1 MGGTSEPSRKHYIL
15 QCLCAICHRTER
27 SFQYG
32 ERVETESQTWQSL
45 WHLMKCHN
53 KSKSPAC
60 LPDYTKAQPEK
71 LLQTGFGY
79 YWRGDGDVDV
89 MQRAIHDFVKTR
101 TCDDDDACSLVHTS
115 IPLASCRRG
124 RWVKHLHSFH
134 GGHYHWVRDRRPM
147 TSKLRGRGVGPKED
161 RASFFRF
168 DFSTSV
174 QNAGKEEVV
183 KNAKNL

>member
-79 YWRGDGDVDV
+79 YWRGDDVDV
-89 MQRAIHDFVKTR
+89 MQRGAIHDFAKTR
-101 TCDDDDACSLVHTS
+101 PCDDDACSSVHTS
-115 IPLASCRRG
+115 IHPTCELPSRPLGKTFAQLSWGPLSLGKGQTTNDIQTEGERGWPKRR
-124 RWVKHLHSFH
+124 
-134 GGHYHWVRDRRPM
+134 
-147 TSKLRGRGVGPKED
+147 
-161 RASFFRF
+161 
-168 DFSTSV
+168 
-174 QNAGKEEVV
+174 
-183 KNAKNL
+183 